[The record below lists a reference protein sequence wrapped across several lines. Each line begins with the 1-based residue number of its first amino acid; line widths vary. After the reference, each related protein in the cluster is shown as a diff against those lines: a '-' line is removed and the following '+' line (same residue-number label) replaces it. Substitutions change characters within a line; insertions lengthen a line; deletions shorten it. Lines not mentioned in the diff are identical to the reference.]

1 MNRIEII
8 NGLIKKNGYKSYL
21 EIGVQAGH
29 CFSQIVCENK
39 IGVDPD
45 KSSAATNHKTS
56 DDYFKSIT
64 FKDARKKFDII
75 FIDGLHHS
83 EQVIKDIENSLLH
96 LNEGGTIVMH
106 DCLPTSKRMQEIP
119 LQEQCEWTGDTWRAF
134 LLNRIISSDL
144 DMCVVDCDWGCG
156 IIRRGKQK
164 LVDLLNDP
172 TYEEFQA
179 NKKEWM
185 NIITPEQFKAKYL

>member
-29 CFSQIVCENK
+29 CFSQIECENK

-45 KSSAATNHKTS
+45 RSSAATIHETS
-56 DDYFKSIT
+56 DEFFLSNKE
-64 FKDARKKFDII
+64 KFDIG

-83 EQVIKDIENSLLH
+83 EQAIKDIDNLLAS

-134 LLNRIISSDL
+134 LYNRILSEDL
-144 DMCVVDCDWGCG
+144 EMCVVDCDWGCG
-156 IIRRGKQK
+156 IIRKGKQK
-164 LVDLLNDP
+164 TVEIFHEP

-185 NIITPEQFKAKYL
+185 NIITPQQFKEMYL